1 MPTTENTTHITLR
14 TRAKVLPG
22 KRLELMMPELE
33 EGAEVEIEIR
43 QRSANGTAVIQP
55 RKFRDVVEFLDSL
68 PDRGSSPEDRARIEA
83 EIEEIKNSWGE

>member
-1 MPTTENTTHITLR
+1 MTTLR

-22 KRLELMMPELE
+22 KRLELVMPELE
-33 EGAEVEIEIR
+33 EGIEVEIEIR
-43 QRSANGTAVIQP
+43 QRSTGTKANQP

-83 EIEEIKNSWGE
+83 EIEEIKNS